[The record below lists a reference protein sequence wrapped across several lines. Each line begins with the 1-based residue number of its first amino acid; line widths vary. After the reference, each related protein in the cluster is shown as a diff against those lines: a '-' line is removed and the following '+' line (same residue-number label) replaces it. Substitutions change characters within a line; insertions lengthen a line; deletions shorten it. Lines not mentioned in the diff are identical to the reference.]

1 MLQCRVLSHD
11 YHLFTFDKKCIKII
25 IAFSKR
31 DDLKMNGSSTGLGK
45 NDTVAICNYCSK
57 DVNVTN
63 KEKAALTSPMKGKK
77 LVDRSPSEQY
87 IKSLMPPTPVPPLII
102 FKISLSGVLEFPIV
116 NYHLKSYLKLV
127 RLWAG
132 VTNSKSARLII
143 EN

>member
-1 MLQCRVLSHD
+1 MLQFRVLSHD
-11 YHLFTFDKKCIKII
+11 YYLFTFDKKCIKII

-31 DDLKMNGSSTGLGK
+31 DGLKMNGSSTGLGK

-63 KEKAALTSPMKGKK
+63 KEKAALTAPMKDKK
-77 LVDRSPSEQY
+77 LVYRSPSEQY

-102 FKISLSGVLEFPIV
+102 FKISLSGVLEFPI

>member
-1 MLQCRVLSHD
+1 MLQFRVLSHD
-11 YHLFTFDKKCIKII
+11 YYLFTFDKKCIKII

-31 DDLKMNGSSTGLGK
+31 DGLKMNGSSIGLGK

-57 DVNVTN
+57 DLNVTN
-63 KEKAALTSPMKGKK
+63 KEKAALTSPMKDKK
-77 LVDRSPSEQY
+77 LVYRSPSEQY

-102 FKISLSGVLEFPIV
+102 FKISLSRVLEFPI

>member
-1 MLQCRVLSHD
+1 MLQFRVLSHD
-11 YHLFTFDKKCIKII
+11 YYLFTFDKKCIKII

-31 DDLKMNGSSTGLGK
+31 DGLKMNGSSIGLGK

-63 KEKAALTSPMKGKK
+63 KEKAALTSPMKDKK
-77 LVDRSPSEQY
+77 LVYRSPSKQY

-102 FKISLSGVLEFPIV
+102 FKISLSGVLEFPI